1 MPPPKPTIIFVPG
14 GWHGSEAFSTV
25 RTSLESHGYRTMGI
39 SLPSVGAEPPLKT
52 WDPDVEAIRSAIRK
66 VVDEEGGDVVL
77 AMHSYGALPSSEAA
91 KGYGKTEREKEGRKG
106 GVVRLVYICAALIDV
121 GNSLGDPSTVEDA
134 DKRWKTDVMFSL
146 PRPRTFPLSPSPSF
160 TALHPAS
167 LFHERRNSFPSPCL
181 LQNPTGSIAFPLH
194 LYSLPQG
201 DYITALNP
209 AHYFYNDLP
218 ASTAEHWA
226 SKLKHHS
233 LPTLVS
239 PVTYTAWRHIPVT
252 YLLCEAD
259 NAFPL
264 PMQEAMVET
273 AKAAGVDVTVER
285 CKAGHSPFLSVPEV
299 VVGLLRRAAG
309 EDGVV

>member
-106 GVVRLVYICAALIDV
+106 GVVRLLYICAALIDV

-134 DKRWKTDVMFSL
+134 DERWKMDVCF
-146 PRPRTFPLSPSPSF
+146 LSPGPVLSRCLPLLRLRPSIQLAF
-160 TALHPAS
+160 SINVVTLFPPLAS
-167 LFHERRNSFPSPCL
+167 CK
-181 LQNPTGSIAFPLH
+181 T
-194 LYSLPQG
+194 
-201 DYITALNP
+201 
-209 AHYFYNDLP
+209 LP
-218 ASTAEHWA
+218 A
-226 SKLKHHS
+226 
-233 LPTLVS
+233 P
-239 PVTYTAWRHIPVT
+239 
-252 YLLCEAD
+252 
-259 NAFPL
+259 
-264 PMQEAMVET
+264 
-273 AKAAGVDVTVER
+273 
-285 CKAGHSPFLSVPEV
+285 SPFLYTYTPS
-299 VVGLLRRAAG
+299 RRATTSPPSTPPTTSTTTSPPRPPSTGPAS
-309 EDGVV
+309 